1 MLNIKEFRDK
11 NKAFPDLLN
20 IAMLVD
26 SVSVLGKPCAIALNK
41 DGSLM
46 AGLQFSGPDLESMS
60 HSAIDRLSTGINAAL
75 VRLGGGWSTHITAIR
90 DHADGYIAPADN
102 HFADPVSQLIDDER
116 RRQFE
121 MEDAH
126 FLSRYTIVF
135 SWQTPPD
142 SEVAAGQ
149 LFVEHRNTAQKKTFA
164 AVIGKFAETLEVAA
178 GMLAHRLKVTPLDDS
193 GLLTHI
199 HECLTGKPH
208 RINAP
213 DFPVYL
219 DALLGHHE
227 FVAGLEP
234 KIDGTHIRVLTFTGY
249 PQATQPDVLEALH
262 NLPFPLR
269 YTTRF
274 LYLDTKD
281 AKKLI
286 EAYKQHW
293 FGARFSLRDYAGAA
307 IDKGNLPTQ
316 NANADAVNMADD
328 AAAAS
333 AEASAGRVRYGYFTA
348 TVVLMDRDLSALN
361 ERVRLAE
368 GYLNNAGFV
377 AFKESTN
384 AVEAYLGSIPG
395 HTWENVRK
403 PLMHSGNYA
412 DLSAKTSVW
421 PGSKD
426 CPSPLMKGPDG
437 RKAPALTYAKTTGGT
452 PFRFNLHVGDL
463 GHSLIA
469 GPTGCHAKGH
479 PILMACGAIK
489 PVEDIR
495 VGDRVMG
502 PDGKPRNVLF
512 LHRGLSDMFRIVPIK
527 GEPFIVNGDHIL
539 SLKRGH
545 DVPSRAGEICNIS
558 VKDFLQKS
566 PTFKHNHKLY
576 RCAVPSFESQAI
588 PNRPMSPYLLGLIL
602 GDGSC
607 SGVSGVSITNPDIE
621 IAEALL
627 KEAVGDGFNITHRK
641 PNSTLV
647 PVFGI
652 TGGANAVL
660 RDLGCMRKS
669 AEFKS
674 VPDTYKTGSWNTR
687 LEILAGLLDTDG
699 SLSHNGFDFVSKSRQ
714 LAEDVTFMARSVGL
728 AAYMSEAYRACQ
740 TFAEPRLYWRVSISG
755 NTHIIPTRVQRKHA
769 DVRRQKKDALVTG
782 FRVEPVGHGSYYG
795 FELDGDHL
803 YLDGHF
809 VAHHNSGKS
818 AILALLAAQWLRY
831 PSARVVCFDKG
842 RSMYALTEAVGGQ
855 HYDIAGEL
863 SDLTFAPLDRIADS
877 NIERAFAEDW
887 LESLAVLQGVH
898 ITPREREA
906 IHDAVDGLAS
916 EEGRSITDV
925 QSLIQHPDLKA
936 AIGFYAGTG
945 RAGTLLDARHDGLK
959 LDSRFITFE
968 LENLLQSGESAKL
981 VTVPTLLYLFHR
993 IEQMLD
999 GRPTLITL
1007 DEAWVMLDNPQ
1018 FLAKIREWLKVLRK
1032 KNAAVVFA
1040 TQSLADLK
1048 NSPLLP
1054 VIMESCPTKIFLPN
1068 DQAGSQNLR
1077 PMYVD
1082 FGLEDRQIELLQTST
1097 PKQDYYIFSAA
1108 GHRRVSFD
1116 MGPVTLAFTGVSDPR
1131 DVKRVAELK
1140 QAFGRR
1146 WPVEWLKERLP
1157 NNIKDGWV
1165 NYAGTLFERF
1175 GL

>member
-46 AGLQFSGPDLESMS
+46 AGLQVSGPDLESMS
-60 HSAIDRLSTGINAAL
+60 HAAINRLSAGINAAL

-90 DHADGYIAPADN
+90 EHADGYIAPADN

-149 LFVEHRNTAQKKTFA
+149 LFVEHRNTAQKKTFQ
-164 AVIGKFAETLEVAA
+164 AVIGKFAETLEAAA

-208 RINAP
+208 RVNAP

-249 PQATQPDVLEALH
+249 PLATQPDVLEALH

-274 LYLDTKD
+274 IYLDTKD

-307 IDKGNLPTQ
+307 IDKGNMPVQ
-316 NANADAVNMADD
+316 NANADATNMADD

-333 AEASAGRVRYGYFTA
+333 AEASAGQVRYGYFTA
-348 TVVLMDRDLSALN
+348 TVVLMDNDLSALD
-361 ERVRLAE
+361 EKVRLTE
-368 GYLNNAGFV
+368 GYLNNAGLV

-395 HTWENVRK
+395 HTWENVRR
-403 PLMHSGNYA
+403 PLMHSVNYA

-421 PGSKD
+421 PGSKE
-426 CPSPLMKGPDG
+426 CPSPLMKSPDG

-469 GPTGCHAKGH
+469 GPTGA
-479 PILMACGAIK
+479 
-489 PVEDIR
+489 
-495 VGDRVMG
+495 
-502 PDGKPRNVLF
+502 
-512 LHRGLSDMFRIVPIK
+512 
-527 GEPFIVNGDHIL
+527 
-539 SLKRGH
+539 
-545 DVPSRAGEICNIS
+545 
-558 VKDFLQKS
+558 
-566 PTFKHNHKLY
+566 
-576 RCAVPSFESQAI
+576 
-588 PNRPMSPYLLGLIL
+588 
-602 GDGSC
+602 
-607 SGVSGVSITNPDIE
+607 
-621 IAEALL
+621 
-627 KEAVGDGFNITHRK
+627 
-641 PNSTLV
+641 
-647 PVFGI
+647 
-652 TGGANAVL
+652 
-660 RDLGCMRKS
+660 
-669 AEFKS
+669 
-674 VPDTYKTGSWNTR
+674 
-687 LEILAGLLDTDG
+687 
-699 SLSHNGFDFVSKSRQ
+699 
-714 LAEDVTFMARSVGL
+714 
-728 AAYMSEAYRACQ
+728 
-740 TFAEPRLYWRVSISG
+740 
-755 NTHIIPTRVQRKHA
+755 
-769 DVRRQKKDALVTG
+769 
-782 FRVEPVGHGSYYG
+782 
-795 FELDGDHL
+795 
-803 YLDGHF
+803 
-809 VAHHNSGKS
+809 GKS
-818 AILALLAAQWLRY
+818 AVLALFAAQWLRY

-877 NIERAFAEDW
+877 SVERSFAEDW

-906 IHDAVDGLAS
+906 IHNAVDGLAN

-925 QSLIQHPDLKA
+925 QSLIQHPELKA

-1054 VIMESCPTKIFLPN
+1054 VLMESCPTKIFLPN

-1146 WPVEWLKERLP
+1146 WPVEWLRERLP

-1165 NYAGTLFERF
+1165 NYAGMLFERF
-1175 GL
+1175 GR